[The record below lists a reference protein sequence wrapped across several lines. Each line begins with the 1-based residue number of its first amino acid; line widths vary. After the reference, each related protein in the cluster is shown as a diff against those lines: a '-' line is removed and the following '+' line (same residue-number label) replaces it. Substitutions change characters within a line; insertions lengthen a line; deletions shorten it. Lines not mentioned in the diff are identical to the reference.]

1 MIPFGK
7 ADRPDTRAAIVLGV
21 NEFVVGCAGKPGG
34 GRPVGTTS
42 GDIFGPVAV
51 TVVVVA
57 VEGSAAI
64 GDSGM
69 DGIIVSDRGRILTD
83 RVADIVSL
91 SSSSDVLSPAGSSV
105 WSEESPLSDSVYT
118 VMI

>member
-34 GRPVGTTS
+34 GRSILPRLVGATS
-42 GDIFGPVAV
+42 GDIFIPVTV

-57 VEGSAAI
+57 VEVGSAVD
-64 GDSGM
+64 GDSGI
-69 DGIIVSDRGRILTD
+69 DGIIESVLGRILTD
-83 RVADIVSL
+83 LFVLVTCANRVVDIVPCSSL
-91 SSSSDVLSPAGSSV
+91 SDELSLSGSSV
-105 WSEESPLSDSVYT
+105 
-118 VMI
+118 